1 MNSYRQNEQKKLRNS
16 YLTNN
21 LETSMI
27 SNKSKN
33 SFKDLIEYR
42 SILHLF
48 INLSDHTPQERKG
61 HRNQQSASK
70 IKQILSNL
78 VQTDQISPKS
88 SFGQSLREKQDMRL
102 TDNTCKQFLIY
113 QDSKTPKANDS
124 YYKQQL
130 VAPQSTR
137 EVNQNSE
144 NLQNLYY
151 MFQNK
156 QSDSQIKQNVLT
168 LSQLAKQHQQQR
180 NNNNQIT
187 QKNWFNNNQNK
198 DSYHSSIY
206 ISQIQQLKQKIDNSL
221 QKKTS
226 QKTEKYQNQN
236 ETSTVKNNGISTIS
250 KRPQQDLNCF
260 AKTEEISDQLIQLVL
275 QKELQWNQLNQN
287 LEKLNYSSLVNH
299 CMELH
304 QCISQLSERKNSE
317 YLYDIDINII
327 DTFLLESFTVL
338 IMLMEQSRGQQ
349 ILDQNLKNLIVY
361 ITQSNFYL
369 IQTVNS
375 AVVHSLLK
383 QRIELRQFQQKKQQ
397 SKAKQTLQKNNF
409 IIRSI
414 LELMQVLTTRLIQR
428 YISHLISNNKV
439 QNLILFSKTKYQIK
453 FLSSYKKITV
463 QRVKVV
469 IKVQVLQTKRNR
481 PYFLLNKQKI
491 IHQFQILMK
500 LWFIIK
506 KYTQI
511 NDDKQ
516 FPNGGGQFLVRPY
529 TEEFLE
535 KLSKYYEIVIFTAA
549 QPDYANFIIDIIDK
563 QQIVKAR
570 LYREHTFQKDNVYI
584 KDLSILGRNLNRVI
598 IVDNMPENFQLQPEN
613 GIYIQSWTG
622 EQKDRALKD
631 LMPLLEC
638 NK

>member
-21 LETSMI
+21 LENSMI

-33 SFKDLIEYR
+33 SFKDLNEYR
-42 SILHLF
+42 
-48 INLSDHTPQERKG
+48 NHTPQERTG

-88 SFGQSLREKQDMRL
+88 SFGQSLREKQDMKL
-102 TDNTCKQFLIY
+102 TDNTY
-113 QDSKTPKANDS
+113 SKTPKANDS
-124 YYKQQL
+124 YFKQQL

-137 EVNQNSE
+137 EANQNNE

-187 QKNWFNNNQNK
+187 QKNWLNNNQNK

-221 QKKTS
+221 QRKTS

-304 QCISQLSERKNSE
+304 QCISELSERKNSE

-349 ILDQNLKNLIVY
+349 ILDQNFKNLIVY
-361 ITQSNFYL
+361 ITQIFVKVKDRIKAILVKKTTEQGQIDLIEKQFYYK
-369 IQTVNS
+369 IYFRIDVSIDDTTHPEVYQ
-375 AVVHSLLK
+375 SLD
-383 QRIELRQFQQKKQQ
+383 FKQQ
-397 SKAKQTLQKNNF
+397 SLESYFVQQNKILNQISKQLQKDNSLKSQSANKSTSAVDKKKQPILPTKQTKNYT
-409 IIRSI
+409 
-414 LELMQVLTTRLIQR
+414 LVLDLDETLV
-428 YISHLISNNKV
+428 H
-439 QNLILFSKTKYQIK
+439 YQE
-453 FLSSYKKITV
+453 
-463 QRVKVV
+463 
-469 IKVQVLQTKRNR
+469 
-481 PYFLLNKQKI
+481 
-491 IHQFQILMK
+491 
-500 LWFIIK
+500 
-506 KYTQI
+506 
-511 NDDKQ
+511 

-570 LYREHTFQKDNVYI
+570 LYREHTLQKDNVYI

-631 LMPLLEC
+631 LMPLLEQIAIKKC
-638 NK
+638 KDVREALNQFREQMIQKVSLGIKNPYENLQLI